1 MKEAIVLVL
10 WLSGVGF
17 QLGQADSWEDC
28 DVAMSALDKLN
39 LETSCHLMDVP
50 VRPKKRPW

>member
-28 DVAMSALDKLN
+28 EAAMSALDKLN